1 MLLCTGMT
9 KFCCA
14 LVIDLPRRICEQKA
28 KRGTFRFQGQAT
40 YCLEFTAL
48 LYYYPCVMIKSGA
61 WFGNACCVADSRES
75 IEGPRV
81 PAAWRRRIAG
91 THRRGARRGGH
102 NIARVALGRPGP
114 RPR

>member
-1 MLLCTGMT
+1 VLLCTGMT

-61 WFGNACCVADSRES
+61 WFGKMAQALNSLS
-75 IEGPRV
+75 YNY
-81 PAAWRRRIAG
+81 IAG
-91 THRRGARRGGH
+91 VNSSDRGGTHYSTAAQGAVH
-102 NIARVALGRPGP
+102 NQYDEILLKQTV
-114 RPR
+114 